1 MSNGP
6 WEKYATQVNG
16 NGGPWEKYAG
26 ASSMP
31 SPGVLD
37 TAGDA
42 AKSVGSGVLRGVG
55 ELADIPVST
64 WNLGQYGINA
74 VRKFAGYSPM
84 EDHTGDASYFRKGM
98 ENLTG
103 GASEYKPTTT
113 LGKYAGTVG
122 EFIPGAIGAALTGG
136 ESLVPAIGK
145 GILTSI
151 IPGAASEAAGEAT
164 AGTKWEPIARAGAA
178 ILGGKL
184 STNAEAALRPEAAI
198 QSAGSALGDIR
209 ANHLK
214 VLQDNGMSLP
224 AGLKTNSLEVQAIE
238 GSTGKGASLYGSLN
252 QQYTGKTMR
261 DYLWSD
267 IPAVSSQSMTQAH
280 SRILGVMKDKLD
292 NITLI
297 PDPAVSQNLSHAL
310 SNAASLSSNITEV
323 VPKRIKSFSD
333 IMEKHALEQ
342 TPMDTGAVLTLRTDL
357 GKIVS
362 GDDKLSVRRAASA
375 ALDAIDDMID
385 GHYMSIGALSDLQQ
399 LRNSRQ
405 AYRNY
410 LAVEQVAPEA
420 INNGGVLDPKEVAK
434 ALKNQGL
441 RGYVQNTALDASGN
455 PVVNNPFAEFTQA
468 ASSIFSNAP
477 KVYAAPSG
485 VNSLNR
491 IGNSALGMSLGQQLD
506 PLSLAMIHGGMYGAG
521 KAERAALDALHR
533 FYAGKTGQRV
543 LTNLHTPNT
552 LTQLTGKAPLVS
564 GLNSAFQDRTQ
575 RKSGGRVSTHDAAAD
590 QLVRAA
596 ERAKKG
602 QSAQTE
608 ALLQQPDNAVAHAL
622 EVANRSI

>member
-1 MSNGP
+1 MTGFNLPQDAIDAAKGFSLPKEAIDAAN
-6 WEKYATQVNG
+6 
-16 NGGPWEKYAG
+16 
-26 ASSMP
+26 
-31 SPGVLD
+31 PGVLG
-37 TAGDA
+37 TAEDA
-42 AKSVGSGVLRGVG
+42 AKSVGSGALRGVG

-74 VRKFAGYSPM
+74 VRKLAGYSPM

-164 AGTKWEPIARAGAA
+164 VGTKWEPVARAGAA

-184 STNAEAALRPEAAI
+184 SSMGEAALRPEAAI
-198 QSAGSALGDIR
+198 QSGLNPEA
-209 ANHLK
+209 ANFAADMK
-214 VLQDNGMSLP
+214 TLQDNKIQLP
-224 AGLKTNSLEVQAIE
+224 AGIRTRSPEVQAIE
-238 GSTGKGASLYGSLN
+238 ASTPQGASLYGQGLN
-252 QQYTGKTMR
+252 RQYTASAIADHLKGEGTIANPATVEKAGNLAGTKIRNIMGKVDTVADPSTASDFNSFVD
-261 DYLWSD
+261 DYKATHG
-267 IPAVSSQSMTQAH
+267 AVAPSTIRGFNDFLLESYTT
-280 SRILGVMKDKLD
+280 GKKLD
-292 NITLI
+292 PDTLWTFRREFGNAI
-297 PDPAVSQNLSHAL
+297 SHDYAPQIDEAYKKAFNTVDGIISQYFTHLGTPQA
-310 SNAASLSSNITEV
+310 IQ
-323 VPKRIKSFSD
+323 D
-333 IMEKHALEQ
+333 LEELQ
-342 TPMDTGAVLTLRTDL
+342 KARMD
-357 GKIVS
+357 
-362 GDDKLSVRRAASA
+362 
-375 ALDAIDDMID
+375 
-385 GHYMSIGALSDLQQ
+385 
-399 LRNSRQ
+399 
-405 AYRNY
+405 YRNY
-410 LAVEQVAPEA
+410 LVIKHALPTAQ
-420 INNGGVLDPKEVAK
+420 NGILDPAKVANSMI
-434 ALKNQGL
+434 AVLG
-441 RGYVQNTALDASGN
+441 RDTYATAN
-455 PVVNNPFAEFTQA
+455 NNPLVNLTRA
-468 ASSIFSNAP
+468 ANNVFDNSP
-477 KVYAAPSG
+477 KTTVSTSG
-485 VNSLNR
+485 VNTINR
-491 IGNSALGMSLGQQLD
+491 IGNSALGMSLAQKVD
-506 PLSLAMIHGGMYGAG
+506 PMTLALTHGAAWGLG
-521 KAERAALDALHR
+521 KAEKAGMNAMHR

-564 GLNSAFQDRTQ
+564 GLNSAFQDRQ
-575 RKSGGRVSTHDAAAD
+575 GRKTGGRVSTHDVAAD